1 MQFSL
6 FYADVCGAAQNNKYP
21 HKHVVQS
28 ADDLRAC
35 VAHDYVCAEYYK
47 NERSKQNFIKSDCL
61 AYDVDNEDTD
71 ETSDWVTPATL
82 EDAFPDVSFAVHF
95 SKSHNVAKG
104 TKSARPRFH
113 VFFPINEVVSATDYK
128 YLKDAVYSTFPRF
141 DPNAMDVAR
150 FFYGTANPSVEFHE
164 GIFNV
169 DDCLFADDEFDKDLP
184 QGVFGGQPIGE
195 GRRNSA
201 MSHFAGRIIKRYGS
215 TDTAYNAFM
224 EHSQLCDP
232 PLEQAEL
239 DQIWASAERFYKNT
253 ILKSDGYIE
262 PSAYNLD
269 YKYMPS
275 DYSDLGQAK
284 VIAEALADKIAFTS
298 ATGWLHYN
306 GTRWEES
313 EERAFKAYVDL
324 SDEQLKEA
332 QDAQTALFEKLL
344 DMGVPAYVLRTCG
357 KELDK
362 LATAENAYLIS
373 KFRESVQYLKFVNKH
388 RSGSSVTN
396 AFKHARTL
404 MLKDIQDFDTHEFL
418 LNTPA
423 GTYDLRYGL
432 DGLRTHR
439 TEDFISKVCMTSPN
453 SDNKELWLDAVNE
466 FFCKDTELI
475 EYVHRCVGLA
485 CIGKVHQ
492 EALMIAYGE
501 GRNGKS
507 TFWNSISRVLGNYS
521 GSISSDALTVGCKRN
536 VKPEMA
542 ELKGKRLVMAAEL
555 EEGVRLSTSML
566 KHLCST
572 DEVTAEKKYQS
583 PFSFIPTHTLVLYTN
598 HLPRVGANDE
608 GTWRRLIVI
617 PFNAKIDAK
626 QDVKNYTDYLLEKC
640 AGAILKWVIEGAK
653 KVIDADYKLTKPK
666 AVEDAIGIYRQN
678 NDWLSKFFDEMC
690 VIGDAY
696 DQKSSQ
702 LYLEY
707 RAWAQRT
714 GEYARSTA
722 DFYSALTS
730 AGFERKKTKACNL
743 VLGLRLK
750 SDFMD

>member
-6 FYADVCGAAQNNKYP
+6 FCADVTGSAQNKTYP
-21 HKHVVQS
+21 HRHNVT
-28 ADDLRAC
+28 DDVSL
-35 VAHDYVCAEYYK
+35 VAAVEHDYVCAEYYN
-47 NERSKQNFIKSDCL
+47 NERSNQNFIKSDCL
-61 AYDVDNEDTD
+61 AFDVDNEDTD
-71 ETSDWVTPATL
+71 DAAAWVTPATI

-104 TKSARPRFH
+104 NKSARPRFH
-113 VFFPINEVVSATDYK
+113 VFFPISEVDSAGDYK
-128 YLKDAVYSTFPRF
+128 YLKDMVYSVFPHF
-141 DPNAMDVAR
+141 DSNAMDVAR
-150 FFYGTANPSVEFHE
+150 FFFGTPTPQVEFHE

-169 DDCLFADDEFDKDLP
+169 DDYLFADEFDKDMP
-184 QGVFGGQPIGE
+184 QGVFGDQPISE
-195 GRRNSA
+195 GKRNST
-201 MSHFAGRIIKRYGS
+201 MSHFAGRIIKRYG
-215 TDTAYNAFM
+215 DTEEAYNAFM
-224 EHSQLCDP
+224 ERSELCQP
-232 PLEQAEL
+232 PLEQDEL
-239 DQIWASAERFYKNT
+239 DAIWASAQRFYQNT
-253 ILKSDGYIE
+253 ILKSEGYIE
-262 PSAYNLD
+262 PSAYNQD
-269 YKYMPS
+269 FKYMPS
-275 DYSDLGQAK
+275 DYSDLGQAEL
-284 VIAEALADKIAFTS
+284 IASALADKIAYTS
-298 ATGWLHYN
+298 ATGWMYYN
-306 GTRWEES
+306 GIFWDES
-313 EERAFKAYVDL
+313 DKRAFKAYVEL
-324 SDEQLKEA
+324 SGAQLKEA
-332 QDAQTALFEKLL
+332 DDAYLALFEKLL
-344 DMGVPAYVLRTCG
+344 DMGIPAYVLKTCG

-362 LATAENAYLIS
+362 FSTSENSYLIS
-373 KFRESVQYLKFVNKH
+373 KFKEANQYLKFATKQ
-388 RSGSSVTN
+388 RSGASVSN
-396 AFKHARTL
+396 AFKHSRSL
-404 MLKDIQDFDTHEFL
+404 MLKEIKDFDTHQFL

-432 DGLRTHR
+432 DGLSPHKK
-439 TEDFISKVCMTSPN
+439 ENFISKVCMVSPSSEN
-453 SDNKELWLDAVNE
+453 EHLWLDAVNE
-466 FFCKDTELI
+466 FFCGDTELI

-492 EALMIAYGE
+492 EALVIAYGE

-617 PFNAKIDAK
+617 PFNAKINPS
-626 QDVKNYTDYLLEKC
+626 QDVKNYTEYLLEKC

-690 VIGDAY
+690 VIGDAF
-696 DQKSSQ
+696 DQKSSE

-750 SDFMD
+750 GDFEE